1 MRSAECGINPV
12 AAEVTRLS
20 LLTLARIQRLFSP
33 VLDSLSPRGTSGG
46 RVGEGGFLAAPPLP
60 DPLLHRMEERESA
73 TLNTY
78 DVGDYNHVVAD
89 VSPRKLAGFAR
100 LLGIPHCIPHSAF

>member
-1 MRSAECGINPV
+1 MDFIPGLRRTYLFGRRPANTY
-12 AAEVTRLS
+12 AY
-20 LLTLARIQRLFSP
+20 LFSP

-60 DPLLHRMEERESA
+60 GPLLHRMEERERA

-78 DVGDYNHVVAD
+78 KTLNFQTGSSINLLTS
-89 VSPRKLAGFAR
+89 SPWTSVRRKSR
-100 LLGIPHCIPHSAF
+100 PWKR